1 MDKEKIGSFIR
12 ALRVEKHMKQQDL
25 ADAVFVSRQAVSLWE
40 RGKTIPDSSILC
52 LLSDFF
58 GVSVNEILKG
68 EKVTHETKKDLEEI
82 TLKMVD
88 ECNKR
93 TLNTKR
99 IIKIFTTAI
108 LFLI

>member
-52 LLSDFF
+52 LLSEFF
-58 GVSVNEILKG
+58 DVSVNVISQFIAVFYFKFICNSKQALTFVLASV
-68 EKVTHETKKDLEEI
+68 EKQI
-82 TLKMVD
+82 TYL
-88 ECNKR
+88 
-93 TLNTKR
+93 L
-99 IIKIFTTAI
+99 
-108 LFLI
+108 